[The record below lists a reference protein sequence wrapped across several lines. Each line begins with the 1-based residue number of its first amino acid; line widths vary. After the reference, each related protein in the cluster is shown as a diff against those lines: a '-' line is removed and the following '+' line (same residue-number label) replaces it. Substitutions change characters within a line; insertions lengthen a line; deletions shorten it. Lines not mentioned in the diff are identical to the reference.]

1 MTLLPKLQP
10 KSPPTFTR
18 VRRQQAGQGEP
29 SPPAIQR
36 WVRQQRS
43 RKLSARRK
51 NMQFF
56 SSDTQAWPRMRAES
70 LGNVSPA
77 EHRFLWAKR
86 WRRSWKTDG
95 LHRLPLVALLCLFL
109 WLGTVWH
116 WDRSLLAAVTLLI
129 ALLSGLFVW
138 LLGVIALVPIVGPLI
153 VKVLSLSII
162 WLLNAVGY
170 LLSYIAIRRG
180 YSRDVLTYRGLT
192 IALIIGIILGYG
204 LAKGLD
210 SVAWLAHV

>member
-18 VRRQQAGQGEP
+18 VRRHQAGQCEP
-29 SPPAIQR
+29 SSPAIQP

-43 RKLSARRK
+43 RQLSARRK
-51 NMQFF
+51 NTQFF
-56 SSDTQAWPRMRAES
+56 SPVPQAWPRMRADS

-77 EHRFLWAKR
+77 EHRFLWV
-86 WRRSWKTDG
+86 RRGRHSWKTDG

-129 ALLSGLFVW
+129 ALLSGPLVW
-138 LLGVIALVPIVGPLI
+138 LLGVIALVPFIGPLI
-153 VKVLSLSII
+153 VKVFSLSII

-192 IALIIGIILGYG
+192 IALIVGIIMGVG
-204 LAKGLD
+204 LATCIERL
-210 SVAWLAHV
+210 